1 MATWKKVGIA
11 VLVLVIL
18 AGIGVGTFFIVKA
31 VKNKK
36 TPDGVVYSYRYIE
49 DEYFAGEKMVLEVV
63 AQDKTAFTAMKYT
76 IDSGEETTLKATT
89 GESKNNPQIEEKNGE
104 FYIDSGVQV
113 IDISALD
120 VGTHVIK
127 ISVTHDTTQ
136 ILLFEFVFKIVN
148 A

>member
-1 MATWKKVGIA
+1 MATWKKILIGIVVV
-11 VLVLVIL
+11 VLL
-18 AGIGVGTFFIVKA
+18 AGIGVGTYFIVKS
-31 VKNKK
+31 VKDKK
-36 TPDGVVYSYRYIE
+36 TPDGVVYSYRYLE
-49 DEYFAGEKMVLEVV
+49 DEYFAGEKMVLEVI

-104 FYIDSGVQV
+104 FYIDTGVQV

>member
-63 AQDKTAFTAMKYT
+63 AQDKTAFTSMKYT

>member
-1 MATWKKVGIA
+1 MWKKILIGI
-11 VLVLVIL
+11 VVVILL
-18 AGIGVGTFFIVKA
+18 AGIGVGTFFIVKS
-31 VKNKK
+31 VKDKK
-36 TPDGVVYSYRYIE
+36 TPDGVVYSYRYLE

-127 ISVTHDTTQ
+127 ISVAHDTTQ